1 MELQKTNKNYPF
13 IEKLVD
19 SLYTKELNEIME
31 SENVKED
38 KNTFMMFIA
47 MYFSIRVHSES
58 ITKDDIKI
66 FMTEL
71 VRDQSKRRKCI
82 ELFNQM
88 SNLISPRKTLRLLN

>member
-1 MELQKTNKNYPF
+1 MELNKINKNYPF

-38 KNTFMMFIA
+38 KNSFMMFIA
-47 MYFSIRVHSES
+47 MYFSIKVHADNIS
-58 ITKDDIKI
+58 KDEIKN

-88 SNLISPRKTLRLLN
+88 NNLISPKKTVLLLN